1 MSNITKGNRTNIRI
15 ELNWIVVSGGNK
27 KRGECWKFNVN
38 NQFPVILSD
47 MKNGEVSVAVD
58 SPHKG
63 YSIQAT
69 LINGKLNGKSSILN
83 EENIEIA
90 TLVFEDGI
98 ANGPCKLYDEE
109 GVIFFEG
116 YFVNGYREGKG
127 KEYDTDGKSLI
138 YYGHYWNGRRQG
150 KGKAYKNSV

>member
-1 MSNITKGNRTNIRI
+1 M
-15 ELNWIVVSGGNK
+15 
-27 KRGECWKFNVN
+27 N

-47 MKNGEVSVAVD
+47 MENGEVSVAVD

-63 YSIQAT
+63 YSIQTA
-69 LINGKLNGKSSILN
+69 LINRKLNGNSSILN

-90 TLVFEDGI
+90 TLVFVDGI

-116 YFVNGYREGKG
+116 CFVNGYREGKG
-127 KEYDTDGKSLI
+127 KEHDTDGKSLI

-150 KGKAYKNSV
+150 KGKAYKNTRIVYDGI